1 MLRGWVLLC
10 LLDLASCA
18 VSVHCSGKVAE
29 PIIQKDGDFMLIGIF
44 DVSKKVVK
52 DVTVDK

>member
-1 MLRGWVLLC
+1 MLLC